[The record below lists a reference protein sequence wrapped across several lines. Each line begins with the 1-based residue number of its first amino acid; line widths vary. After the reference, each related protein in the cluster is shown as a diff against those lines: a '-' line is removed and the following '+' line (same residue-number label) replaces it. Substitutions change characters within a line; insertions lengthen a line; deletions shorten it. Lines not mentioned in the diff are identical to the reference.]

1 MNARIESMSHGNGK
15 VYLQMVLDRLHDDSM
30 VLLDAHL
37 KDGAKVPS
45 HLFAFHPLDSASQ
58 ANYVVVLPHFD
69 VREVDLTFLEY
80 SGQGAPLAQSR
91 LTVELNLMSWRT
103 YFNAL
108 VHNELMEQMFDIER
122 EYSSDRMNIAFTDA
136 ITDGDECVVKMLVDM
151 PYVPEAD
158 VMVDFLDTQGHEI
171 DLPVYPLLDEVHDAQ
186 RVGERARLQLGFS
199 VRVRE
204 ATDFCVTVYD
214 ANDQMAGDFACF
226 CEETYEPLHEAFS
239 YYATDAARD
248 ERYEQWY
255 RHHCETLAGLAQQRQ
270 VTFPYQPQVSL
281 VLPLFAGDECY
292 LGATLSALQQQTY
305 EHFELV
311 VVDAG
316 LGEAEYQ
323 RAFAT
328 WEGDERLV
336 HIEVEASLDEAAV
349 RLTGLLQSSGE
360 VCAILDP
367 RVMLAPEALFECV
380 RRINEVCKQAG
391 APEGELARD
400 AKSADELRTWADT
413 CGVIYAQHDFI
424 DRERG
429 LCKPVFK
436 PVFSPD
442 LLYSYNYCGPF
453 VLFARSLINSIS
465 AGEGFA
471 TEGFEHDLLLKA
483 TARAQRVE
491 RIDQV
496 LYHLQDPAAYSQAAV
511 KAHARREEEAFR
523 GGRKAVANHLRRMGA
538 EAIVLSEVGERL
550 YRVHYRLPDQPPS
563 LAVVIFNKDHTALL
577 DACLAALYESGEQL
591 VREIVIVDNN
601 SQDEQTQAYYDQII
615 QSDARIR
622 VEPYAGI
629 FNQAAMANVAMAKTS
644 SEYVLF
650 LDNDTE
656 VITSEALSLLLAHCM
671 RSDVGVVGAKLL
683 FPDDTIQ
690 HAGFMVGSYGAAAA
704 IGAHLPRSAQGYGK
718 RLICASNVSAVSGS
732 AMMVR
737 RSVFNEV
744 HGFDERFRMG
754 CFDVDFCLKVHK
766 AGYQVVFR
774 GDVELYHHEH
784 ATAGHAL
791 SLEQRLRA
799 EQERG
804 YLHYRWP
811 RIFVEGD
818 SYFSACLNKEV
829 PYFLLAP
836 IQ

>member
-1 MNARIESMSHGNGK
+1 MNARIESMSHGDGK
-15 VYLQMVLDRLHDDSM
+15 VYLQMVLDRLHDDAT

-91 LTVELNLMSWRT
+91 LTVELNMMSWRT

-122 EYSSDRMNIAFTDA
+122 EYSSDRMNIYFTDA
-136 ITDGDECVVKMLVDM
+136 IADGDEYVVKMLADM
-151 PYVPEAD
+151 PYSSEAD
-158 VMVDFLDTQGHEI
+158 VMVDFLDQQGHEI
-171 DLPVYPLLDEVHDAQ
+171 DLPVYPLLDEMQNAQ
-186 RVGERARLQLGFS
+186 RLGDEARLRLGFS

-214 ANDQMAGDFACF
+214 ANDQIAGDFACF
-226 CEETYEPLHEAFS
+226 CEETYEPLREAHA
-239 YYATDAARD
+239 YYATDAAHD
-248 ERYEQWY
+248 VRYEQWY
-255 RHHCETLAGLAQQRQ
+255 RRHCETLAGLARQRR
-270 VTFPYQPQVSL
+270 VEFPYQPCVSL
-281 VLPLFAGDECY
+281 VLPLYPGDECY
-292 LGATLSALQQQTY
+292 LGATLAALQQQTY

-316 LGEAEYQ
+316 LGEDVYQ
-323 RAFAT
+323 RAFGA
-328 WEGDERLV
+328 WEADKRLV
-336 HIEVEASLDEAAV
+336 HIEVDAALDEAATC
-349 RLTGLLQSSGE
+349 LTGLLQSTGE

-367 RVMLAPEALFECV
+367 CVMLAPEALFECV
-380 RRINEVCKQAG
+380 CRINEVRA
-391 APEGELARD
+391 A
-400 AKSADELRTWADT
+400 ADV
-413 CGVIYAQHDFI
+413 CGVLYAQHDFI
-424 DRERG
+424 DHERG
-429 LCKPVFK
+429 LCNPSFK

-453 VLFARSLINSIS
+453 VLFARSLIDDIS
-465 AGEGFA
+465 HDVGFA
-471 TEGFEHDLLLKA
+471 SEGFEYDLLIKA

-491 RIDQV
+491 RIDRV

-511 KAHARREEEAFR
+511 KTHARREEEAFR
-523 GGRKAVANHLRRMGA
+523 GGRKAVANHLRRSGA
-538 EAIVLSEVGERL
+538 EAVVLSEVGERL
-550 YRVHYRLPDQPPS
+550 YRVHYRLPEQPPS

-577 DACLAALYESGEQL
+577 DACLAALQESGTQL
-591 VREIVIVDNN
+591 VSDIVIVDND
-601 SQDEQTQAYYDQII
+601 SQDAQTKAYYDQLTSID
-615 QSDARIR
+615 QRIR
-622 VEPYAGI
+622 IISYRGV
-629 FNQAAMANVAMAKTS
+629 FNQAAMANLAMAQTS
-644 SEYVLF
+644 ADYVLF

-656 VITSEALSLLLAHCM
+656 LITTNALSLLLAHNM

-690 HAGFMVGSYGAAAA
+690 HAGIMVGPYGAAAA
-704 IGAHLPRSAQGYGK
+704 IGVNLPRSAQGYGK
-718 RLICASNVSAVSGS
+718 RFICSSNVSAVSGA

-737 RSVFNEV
+737 RSVFDKV
-744 HGFDERFRMG
+744 GGFDERFRMG

-766 AGYQVVFR
+766 AGYQVVYR

-791 SLEQRLRA
+791 TLQQRLRT

-818 SYFSACLNKEV
+818 AYMSACLNKEV
-829 PYFLLAP
+829 PYYLLAP